1 MIRVAAF
8 GLVSRGKSSVVN
20 ALVGQKVLTT
30 GPLHGVTRWPR
41 SVRWTPATGKI
52 QIELIDTPGLDE
64 IEGEARANMAREVAK
79 SADLILFIVAGD
91 ITRTEYE
98 A

>member
-1 MIRVAAF
+1 
-8 GLVSRGKSSVVN
+8 VVN
-20 ALVGQKVLTT
+20 ALVGQKVLAT

-64 IEGEARANMAREVAK
+64 IEGEARAKWPEK
-79 SADLILFIVAGD
+79 SLKVPI
-91 ITRTEYE
+91 
-98 A
+98 